1 MSLSQEKLEKDEL
14 KKITLLIL
22 LGPTAVGKT
31 NISLK
36 LADALSNLEI
46 ISADSRQIYKYM
58 DIGTAKPDKTM
69 LKKVKH
75 HMIDI
80 IEPSEDFDVM
90 QYSKLANRLI
100 TNLLKEGK
108 IPLIV
113 GGSGLYISSIINP
126 LFSGPGKDVDYRK
139 YLEEEAKKYGREY
152 LYEKLSKVDPASAS
166 AIKSSNDL
174 KRIIR
179 ALEVY
184 KITGKTISYL
194 QKEKL
199 YKKVKFSYQIIG
211 LKRKRENLY
220 QRINFRV
227 DKMIKEGFIEE
238 VKELRA
244 KGYDKNLNSMQG
256 LGYKQINSY
265 LDGEYDLETAIHL
278 IKRDTRRYAKRQMTW
293 FKNKIKNIQWIDLE
307 VDSEDMATAKILKL
321 IYKNFSPK

>member
-166 AIKSSNDL
+166 GIKSNDL
-174 KRIIR
+174 RRIIR